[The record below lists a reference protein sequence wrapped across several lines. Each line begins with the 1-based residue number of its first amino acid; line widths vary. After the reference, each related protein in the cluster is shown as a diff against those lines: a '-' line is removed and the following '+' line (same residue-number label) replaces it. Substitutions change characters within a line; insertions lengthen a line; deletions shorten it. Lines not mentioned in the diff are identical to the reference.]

1 VQYFRPLGR
10 KQIVEPDKAPV
21 MRDQIHRAII
31 ELILLSHTVNRSE
44 RTRVLETVDRFR
56 DIVEEDDHSISL
68 YGKLLLE
75 SDEPPMKS

>member
-1 VQYFRPLGR
+1 M
-10 KQIVEPDKAPV
+10 ID
-21 MRDQIHRAII
+21 
-31 ELILLSHTVNRSE
+31 LILLSHTVNRSE